1 MLRSSQR
8 QNMKI
13 IVPMAGRGS
22 RLRPHTLTV
31 PKPLIP
37 IAGKPIVHRLVEDI
51 AGVINQEIEEIA
63 FIIHKDFGKQV
74 EVELIAIAK
83 KLGAKGT
90 ICYQNEA
97 LGTAHAILCAKESM
111 QGPIVV
117 AYADTLFR
125 ADFSLDT
132 SADSVIWVKQVEDPS
147 AFGVVQLN
155 ENNQIVDFVEKPKE
169 YVSDLAIIGIYYFKS
184 GETLRAELQYL
195 LDNNVVKGGEYQ
207 LTDALENMKVKGL
220 KFVPGK
226 VDEWMDCGNKNV
238 TVETN
243 SRLLGFL
250 HADGENLVDSSVV
263 CENSTIIPPC
273 FIGEN
278 VKLINA
284 TIGPNVSLGNGCLVQ
299 NATIKNSLVQNQST
313 IKNANLDNAMIGS
326 FASFDGNFTSI
337 SIGDYSVLE

>member
-1 MLRSSQR
+1 
-8 QNMKI
+8 
-13 IVPMAGRGS
+13 MAGRGS
-22 RLRPHTLTV
+22 RLRPHTLTI

-51 AGVINQEIEEIA
+51 AVVINEKIEEIS
-63 FIIHKDFGKQV
+63 FIIHKDFGVQV
-74 EVELIAIAK
+74 EKDLLAIAE

-97 LGTAHAILCAKESM
+97 LGTAHAIMCAKESL
-111 QGPIVV
+111 QGPVVV

-132 SADSVIWVKQVEDPS
+132 NADSVVWVKQVEDPS

-155 ENNQIVDFVEKPKE
+155 DKNQIVDFVEKPAQFI
-169 YVSDLAIIGIYYFKS
+169 SDLAIIGIYYFKS

-195 LDNNVVKGGEYQ
+195 LDNNVIKGGEYQ
-207 LTDALENMKVKGL
+207 LTDALENMKQKGL
-220 KFVPGK
+220 LFVPGK

-238 TVETN
+238 TVDTN
-243 SRLLGFL
+243 SRLLNFL
-250 HADGENLVDSSVV
+250 MADGQNLVSDSVISN
-263 CENSTIIPPC
+263 NSTIIQPC

-278 VKLINA
+278 VVLTNS
-284 TIGPNVSLGNGCLVQ
+284 TVGPNVSIGNNCKVDDSAIRNSLIQ
-299 NATIKNSLVQNQST
+299 NNTQILNAT
-313 IKNANLDNAMIGS
+313 LDNAMIGNHAK
-326 FASFDGNFTSI
+326 FNGNFTSV

>member
-1 MLRSSQR
+1 
-8 QNMKI
+8 MKI

-169 YVSDLAIIGIYYFKS
+169 FVSDLAIIGIYYFKS
-184 GETLRAELQYL
+184 GETLRTELQYL

-284 TIGPNVSLGNGCLVQ
+284 TVGPNVSLGNGCLVQ

>member
-1 MLRSSQR
+1 
-8 QNMKI
+8 MKI

-74 EVELIAIAK
+74 EVELIAIAE

-97 LGTAHAILCAKESM
+97 LGTAHAIMCAKESM

-169 YVSDLAIIGIYYFKS
+169 FVSDLAIIGIYYFKS

-243 SRLLGFL
+243 SRLLNFL
-250 HADGENLVDSSVV
+250 HADGENLVDPSVI
-263 CENSTIIPPC
+263 CENSTIIQPC

-284 TIGPNVSLGNGCLVQ
+284 TVGPNVSLGKGCTVQ

-337 SIGDYSVLE
+337 SIGDFSVLE

>member
-1 MLRSSQR
+1 
-8 QNMKI
+8 MKI

-22 RLRPHTLTV
+22 RLRPHTLTI

-51 AGVINQEIEEIA
+51 AAVINEKIEEIS
-63 FIIHKDFGKQV
+63 FIIHKDFGVQV
-74 EVELIAIAK
+74 EKDLLAIAD

-97 LGTAHAILCAKESM
+97 LGTAHAIMCAKESL
-111 QGPIVV
+111 QGPVVV

-132 SADSVIWVKQVEDPS
+132 NADSVVWVKQVEDPS

-155 ENNQIVDFVEKPKE
+155 DKNQIVDFVEKPAQF
-169 YVSDLAIIGIYYFKS
+169 VSDLAIIGIYYFKS

-195 LDNNVVKGGEYQ
+195 LDNNVIKGGEYQ
-207 LTDALENMKVKGL
+207 LTDALENMKQKGL
-220 KFVPGK
+220 LFVPGK

-238 TVETN
+238 TVDTN
-243 SRLLGFL
+243 SRLLNFL
-250 HADGENLVDSSVV
+250 MADGQNLVSDSVISN
-263 CENSTIIPPC
+263 NSTIIQPC

-278 VKLINA
+278 VVLTNS
-284 TIGPNVSLGNGCLVQ
+284 TVGPNVSIGNNCKVDDS
-299 NATIKNSLVQNQST
+299 AIRNSLIQNHSQ
-313 IKNANLDNAMIGS
+313 ILNANIDNAMIGNY
-326 FASFDGNFTSI
+326 ATFDGNFTSI

>member
-1 MLRSSQR
+1 
-8 QNMKI
+8 MKI

-22 RLRPHTLTV
+22 RLRPHTLTI

-51 AGVINQEIEEIA
+51 AAVINEKIEEIS
-63 FIIHKDFGKQV
+63 FIIHKDFGVQV
-74 EVELIAIAK
+74 EKDLLAIAE

-97 LGTAHAILCAKESM
+97 LGTAHAIMCAKESL
-111 QGPIVV
+111 QGPVVV

-132 SADSVIWVKQVEDPS
+132 NADSVVWVKQVEDPS

-155 ENNQIVDFVEKPKE
+155 DQNQIVDFVEKPVQF
-169 YVSDLAIIGIYYFKS
+169 VSDLAIIGIYYFKS

-195 LDNNVVKGGEYQ
+195 LDNNVIKGGEYQ
-207 LTDALENMKVKGL
+207 LTDALENMKQKGL
-220 KFVPGK
+220 LFVPGK

-238 TVETN
+238 TVDTN
-243 SRLLGFL
+243 SRLLNFL
-250 HADGENLVDSSVV
+250 MADGQNLVSDSVISN
-263 CENSTIIPPC
+263 NSTIIQPC

-278 VKLINA
+278 VVLTNS
-284 TIGPNVSLGNGCLVQ
+284 TVGPNVSIGNNCKVDDSAIRNSLIQ
-299 NATIKNSLVQNQST
+299 NHSHILNAT
-313 IKNANLDNAMIGS
+313 LDNAMIGNH
-326 FASFDGNFTSI
+326 AKFDGNFTSI

>member
-1 MLRSSQR
+1 
-8 QNMKI
+8 
-13 IVPMAGRGS
+13 MAGRGS
-22 RLRPHTLTV
+22 RLRPHTLTI

-51 AGVINQEIEEIA
+51 AAVINEKIEEIS
-63 FIIHKDFGKQV
+63 FIIHKDFGVQV
-74 EVELIAIAK
+74 EKDLLAIAE

-97 LGTAHAILCAKESM
+97 LGTAHAIMCAKESL
-111 QGPIVV
+111 QGPVVV

-132 SADSVIWVKQVEDPS
+132 NADSVVWVKQVEDPS

-155 ENNQIVDFVEKPKE
+155 DQNQIVDFVEKPVQF
-169 YVSDLAIIGIYYFKS
+169 VSDLAIIGIYYFKS

-195 LDNNVVKGGEYQ
+195 LDNNVIKGGEYQ
-207 LTDALENMKVKGL
+207 LTDALENMKQKGL
-220 KFVPGK
+220 LFVPGK

-238 TVETN
+238 TVDTN
-243 SRLLGFL
+243 SRLLNFL
-250 HADGENLVDSSVV
+250 MADGQNLVSDSVISN
-263 CENSTIIPPC
+263 NSTIIQPC

-278 VKLINA
+278 VVLTNS
-284 TIGPNVSLGNGCLVQ
+284 TVGPNVSIGNNCKVDDSAIRNSLIQ
-299 NATIKNSLVQNQST
+299 NHSQILNAT
-313 IKNANLDNAMIGS
+313 LDNAMIGNH
-326 FASFDGNFTSI
+326 AKFDGNFTSI